1 MLDQDQ
7 QSARL
12 QPIAQLKGLRVEFQT
27 KDGPVV
33 GVEDVSFDINPG
45 ETVCVVGESGSGK
58 SVSSLSLMRLV
69 EFGGGEITGG
79 QLLFDRPGTD
89 DVDLAK
95 TDPEMMRSIR
105 GNEIGMIFQ
114 EPMTALNPVFTV
126 GRQLTEGLRL
136 HKKMGKSEARERAL
150 ELLRE
155 VRIPEP
161 ERRLD
166 QYPHE
171 LSGGMRQRVV
181 IAMALACKPRLL
193 IADEPTTALD
203 VTIQAEILALMD
215 RLKRET
221 GTAVMF
227 ITHDMAVVAQMADR
241 VVVMFRGNKVEEGP
255 VAEIFENPQH
265 PYTKA
270 LLAAVPKLGE
280 MRGKAYPEPMK
291 LLGTQ
296 GDEIKPIKGTDE
308 VLLSVRNLTTRFP
321 VKGGF
326 FRRTVANV
334 HAVEDLSFT
343 LNRGQTLSLVGE
355 SGCGKSTA
363 GRSILR
369 LVDPLSGEINLD
381 GVDVMALDQT
391 QLRKARLDMQMIFQ
405 DPFASLN
412 PQMQLS
418 DQVAEPIHNF
428 GTLKGQEVQDRV
440 AMLFD
445 RVELPRSFMRRFP
458 HELSGGQR
466 QRVAIARALA
476 LNPKLIIADEAVSAL
491 DVSVQAQVLNLMLEL
506 QAELGLSFLFI
517 SHDMAVVERVSHQVG
532 VMYLGRIVELGPRA
546 RVFENPQHA
555 YTQALM
561 KAVPIADPRQRK
573 DERDLNFKPIPS
585 PIHPADYVPEPSRYD
600 EVEPGHFVLQGD
612 WGGYK
617 RDATLVRTE
626 NKLREGQDAPE
637 GLSGRRLYD

>member
-1 MLDQDQ
+1 MLD
-7 QSARL
+7 
-12 QPIAQLKGLRVEFQT
+12 QPIAQIKKLRVEFQT

-33 GVEDVSFDINPG
+33 GVEDVSFEVNPG
-45 ETVCVVGESGSGK
+45 ETVCIVGESGSGK

-69 EFGGGEITGG
+69 EFGGGEIAGG
-79 QLLFDRPGTD
+79 QLVFDRRDGEEMNLAGAD
-89 DVDLAK
+89 QDLMK
-95 TDPEMMRSIR
+95 QIR

-126 GRQLTEGLRL
+126 GRQLTEGLRI
-136 HKKMGKSEARERAL
+136 HKDMNKAQAEDRAL
-150 ELLRE
+150 ELLRQ

-161 ERRLD
+161 ERRLK

-181 IAMALACKPRLL
+181 IAMAMACEPRLL

-241 VVVMFRGNKVEEGP
+241 VVVMFRGNKVEEGT
-255 VAEIFENPQH
+255 VKEIFENPQH
-265 PYTKA
+265 DYTKA

-280 MRGKAYPEPMK
+280 MQGKAAPEPMK
-291 LLGTQ
+291 LLGEEGQT
-296 GDEIKPIKGTDE
+296 IAPIPGTNE
-308 VLLSVRNLTTRFP
+308 VLLTVKNLTTRFA
-321 VKGGF
+321 VKGGLL
-326 FRRTVANV
+326 RRTISNV
-334 HAVEDLSFT
+334 HAVEDVSFT

-355 SGCGKSTA
+355 SGCGKSSA

-369 LVDPLSGEINLD
+369 LVEPMAGEVDLD
-381 GVDVMALDQT
+381 GVDIMKLDQAG
-391 QLRKARLDMQMIFQ
+391 LRKARLDMQMIFQ

-412 PQMQLS
+412 PQMQLV
-418 DQVAEPIHNF
+418 DQVAEPMRNY
-428 GTLKGQEVQDRV
+428 GVASGSELQDRV
-440 AMLFD
+440 AQLFD
-445 RVELPRSFMRRFP
+445 KVQLPRSFMRRFP
-458 HELSGGQR
+458 HEMSGGQR
-466 QRVAIARALA
+466 QRIAIARALA

-491 DVSVQAQVLNLMLEL
+491 DVSVQAQVLNLMMEL
-506 QAELGLSFLFI
+506 QSELSLSYLFI
-517 SHDMAVVERVSHQVG
+517 SHDMAVVERVSHHVG

-561 KAVPIADPRQRK
+561 KAVPIADPNKRK
-573 DERDLNFKPIPS
+573 SEKDLNFKPIPS
-585 PIHPADYVPEPSRYD
+585 PIHPIGYEPEPSEYN
-600 EVEPGHFVLQGD
+600 EVEPGHFVLTTD
-612 WGGYK
+612 SGY
-617 RDATLVRTE
+617 
-626 NKLREGQDAPE
+626 
-637 GLSGRRLYD
+637 

>member
-1 MLDQDQ
+1 MLDH
-7 QSARL
+7 
-12 QPIAQLKGLRVEFQT
+12 PIARIEGLRVEFET

-33 GVEDVSFDINPG
+33 GVENVSFSVAPG
-45 ETVCVVGESGSGK
+45 ETVCIVGESGSGK

-69 EFGGGEITGG
+69 EFGGGEIAGG
-79 QLLFDRPGTD
+79 RLIFDRRDGGET
-89 DVDLAK
+89 DLAK
-95 TDPEMMRSIR
+95 ADQDLMRHIR

-126 GRQLTEGLRL
+126 GRQLTEGLRV
-136 HKKMGKSEARERAL
+136 HKGMSKDEARDRAL

-161 ERRLD
+161 ERRMG

-181 IAMALACKPRLL
+181 IAMAMACEPRLL

-255 VAEIFENPQH
+255 VEQIFENPKH
-265 PYTKA
+265 DYTKA

-280 MRGKAYPEPMK
+280 MRGKAAPEPMK
-291 LLGTQ
+291 LLGVENQ
-296 GDEIKPIKGTDE
+296 KIAPIPGTDE
-308 VLLSVRNLTTRFP
+308 VLLTVKGLTTRFP

-334 HAVEDLSFT
+334 HAVEDVSFT
-343 LNRGQTLSLVGE
+343 LNKGQTLSLVGE
-355 SGCGKSTA
+355 SGCGKSSC

-369 LVDPLSGEINLD
+369 LVEPMAGEINLD
-381 GVDVMALDQT
+381 GTDIMTLDPGA
-391 QLRKARLDMQMIFQ
+391 LRKARLDMQMIFQ

-412 PQMQLS
+412 PQMQLM
-418 DQVAEPIHNF
+418 DQVAEPMRNYGI
-428 GTLKGQEVQDRV
+428 GSGSEIQDRV

-445 RVELPRSFMRRFP
+445 RVQLPRSFMRRFP
-458 HELSGGQR
+458 HEMSGGQR
-466 QRVAIARALA
+466 QRIAIARALA
-476 LNPKLIIADEAVSAL
+476 LNPKLIVADEAVSAL
-491 DVSVQAQVLNLMLEL
+491 DVSVQAQVLNLMMEL
-506 QAELGLSFLFI
+506 QAELGLSYLFI
-517 SHDMAVVERVSHQVG
+517 SHDMAVVERVSHHVG
-532 VMYLGRIVELGPRA
+532 VMYLGRIVEMGPRA
-546 RVFENPQHA
+546 AVFESPQHP

-561 KAVPIADPRQRK
+561 KAVPIADPHRRK
-573 DERDLNFKPIPS
+573 AERELNFKPIPS
-585 PIHPADYVPEPSRYD
+585 PIHPPDYNPAPSEYN
-600 EVEPGHFVLQGD
+600 EVAPGHFVLTTD
-612 WGGYK
+612 SGY
-617 RDATLVRTE
+617 
-626 NKLREGQDAPE
+626 
-637 GLSGRRLYD
+637 

>member
-1 MLDQDQ
+1 MLDHDNLAIKG
-7 QSARL
+7 SV
-12 QPIAQLKGLRVEFQT
+12 IAEIQGLRVEFQT

-33 GVEDVSFDINPG
+33 GVSDVSFDIKSG

-79 QLLFDRPGTD
+79 RLLFSRKDAD
-89 DVDLAK
+89 EVDLAQTEPK
-95 TDPEMMRSIR
+95 LMRSIR

-126 GRQLTEGLRL
+126 ERQLTEGLRL
-136 HKKMGKSEARERAL
+136 HKGLSKAEALAKAL
-150 ELLRE
+150 NLMRE

-161 ERRLD
+161 ERRMK

-181 IAMALACKPRLL
+181 IAMALACEPRLL

-215 RLKRET
+215 RLKRDT

-241 VVVMFRGNKVEEGP
+241 VVVMFRGEKVEEGT
-255 VAEIFENPQH
+255 VEEIFENPKH
-265 PYTKA
+265 PYTKL

-280 MRGKAYPEPMK
+280 MTGKKYPEPMV
-291 LLGTQ
+291 LMGRDQ
-296 GDEIKPIKGTDE
+296 GAIEPIKGTDE
-308 VLLSVRNLTTRFP
+308 VLLEVENLTTRFS

-343 LNRGQTLSLVGE
+343 INKGQTLSLVGE

-369 LVDPLSGEINLD
+369 LVEPQKGTIRVGGKDI
-381 GVDVMALDQT
+381 MALDSNG
-391 QLRKARLDMQMIFQ
+391 LRNSRLDMQMIFQ

-418 DQVAEPIHNF
+418 DQVAEPMHNF
-428 GTLKGQEVQDRV
+428 ATLKGKAIQDRV
-440 AMLFD
+440 EMLFD
-445 RVELPRSFMRRFP
+445 RVELPRSFMRRYP

-491 DVSVQAQVLNLMLEL
+491 DVSVQAQVLNLMMEL
-506 QAELGLSFLFI
+506 QSELDLSFLFI
-517 SHDMAVVERVSHQVG
+517 SHDMAVVERVSHYVG
-532 VMYLGRIVELGPRA
+532 VMYLGRIVEMGPRSA
-546 RVFENPQHA
+546 VFENPQHP
-555 YTQALM
+555 YTRALM

-573 DERDLNFKPIPS
+573 DEIDLNFKPIPS
-585 PIHPADYVPEPSRYD
+585 PIHSVSYVAEPSVYR
-600 EVEPGHFVLQGD
+600 EVALGHKVLITD
-612 WGGYK
+612 SGY
-617 RDATLVRTE
+617 
-626 NKLREGQDAPE
+626 
-637 GLSGRRLYD
+637 

>member
-1 MLDQDQ
+1 MDYDY
-7 QSARL
+7 SATIGTK
-12 QPIAQLKGLRVEFQT
+12 IAEIQGLRVEFQT
-27 KDGPVV
+27 KDGPVI
-33 GVEDVSFDINPG
+33 GVSNVSFDIKSG

-69 EFGGGEITGG
+69 EFGGGEITNGR
-79 QLLFDRPGTD
+79 LLFNRKDLEEI
-89 DVDLAK
+89 DLAQAE
-95 TDPEMMRSIR
+95 PNLMRSIR

-126 GRQLTEGLRL
+126 ERQLTEGLRL
-136 HKKMGKSEARERAL
+136 HKGLSKAAASAKAL
-150 ELLRE
+150 DLMRE

-161 ERRLD
+161 ERRLK

-181 IAMALACKPRLL
+181 IAMALACEPRLL

-215 RLKRET
+215 RLKRDT

-241 VVVMFRGNKVEEGP
+241 VVVMFRGEKVEEGT
-255 VAEIFENPQH
+255 VQDIFENPQH

-280 MRGKAYPEPMK
+280 MTGKAYPEQMVLMGHDQSK
-291 LLGTQ
+291 V
-296 GDEIKPIKGTDE
+296 EPIKGSDE
-308 VLLSVRNLTTRFP
+308 VLLEVENLTTRFA
-321 VKGGF
+321 VNGGF
-326 FRRTVANV
+326 FRRTIANV

-343 LNRGQTLSLVGE
+343 INKGQTLSLVGE

-369 LVDPLSGEINLD
+369 LVEPQKGAVRLD
-381 GVDVMALDQT
+381 GKDIMALDT
-391 QLRKARLDMQMIFQ
+391 NSLRNSRLDMQMIFQ

-418 DQVAEPIHNF
+418 DQVAEPMHNF
-428 GTLKGQEVQDRV
+428 AIFKGKAIQDRV
-440 AMLFD
+440 EMLFD
-445 RVELPRSFMRRFP
+445 RVELPRSFMRRYP

-491 DVSVQAQVLNLMLEL
+491 DVSVQAQVLNLMMEL
-506 QAELGLSFLFI
+506 QSELNLSFLFI
-517 SHDMAVVERVSHQVG
+517 SHDMAVVERVSHHVG
-532 VMYLGRIVELGPRA
+532 VMYLGRIVEMGPRSA
-546 RVFENPQHA
+546 VFENPQHP

-573 DERDLNFKPIPS
+573 DESDLNFKPIPS
-585 PIHPADYVPEPSRYD
+585 PIHPTSYVAEPSVYR
-600 EVEPGHFVLQGD
+600 EVVPGHKVLITD
-612 WGGYK
+612 SGY
-617 RDATLVRTE
+617 
-626 NKLREGQDAPE
+626 
-637 GLSGRRLYD
+637 

>member
-1 MLDQDQ
+1 MLDQPL
-7 QSARL
+7 AR
-12 QPIAQLKGLRVEFQT
+12 IENLRVEFQT

-33 GVEDVSFDINPG
+33 GVEDVSFSINPG
-45 ETVCVVGESGSGK
+45 ETVAVVGESGSGK

-69 EFGGGEITGG
+69 EYGGGEIAGG
-79 QLLFDRPGTD
+79 HLFFDRQKGGE
-89 DVDLAK
+89 VDLAQ
-95 TDPEMMRSIR
+95 TDQDLMRTIR

-136 HKKMGKSEARERAL
+136 HLGMSKDQARARAL
-150 ELLRE
+150 ELLRQ

-181 IAMALACKPRLL
+181 IAMALACEPRLL

-203 VTIQAEILALMD
+203 VTIQAEILALMN

-241 VVVMFRGNKVEEGP
+241 VVVMFRGNKVEEGT
-255 VAEIFENPQH
+255 VDQIFNNPQH
-265 PYTKA
+265 EYTKA

-280 MRGKAYPEPMK
+280 MRGKALPEPMK
-291 LLGTQ
+291 LFGAVDQ
-296 GDEIKPIKGTDE
+296 KIEPIPGKDTPLLE
-308 VLLSVRNLTTRFP
+308 VKNLTTRFA

-326 FRRTVANV
+326 FRRTVAQV
-334 HAVEDLSFT
+334 HAVEDVSFT
-343 LNRGQTLSLVGE
+343 INKGQTLSLVGE
-355 SGCGKSTA
+355 SGCGKSSA
-363 GRSILR
+363 GRSLLR
-369 LVDPLSGEINLD
+369 LIEPHSGSVLLD
-381 GVDVMALDQT
+381 GKDIMALGQ
-391 QLRKARLDMQMIFQ
+391 QGLRQARLDMQMIFQ

-418 DQVAEPIHNF
+418 DQVAEPMRNY
-428 GTLKGQEVQDRV
+428 GTYKGAEMHKRIG
-440 AMLFD
+440 MLFD
-445 RVELPRSFMRRFP
+445 RVELPRNFMRRYP

-476 LNPKLIIADEAVSAL
+476 LNPKLIVADEAVSAL
-491 DVSVQAQVLNLMLEL
+491 DVSVQAQVLNLMMEL
-506 QAELGLSFLFI
+506 QADMGISFLFI
-517 SHDMAVVERVSHQVG
+517 SHDMAVVERVSHRVG
-532 VMYLGRIVELGPRA
+532 VMYLGRIVEIGSRTA
-546 RVFENPQHA
+546 VFENPQHP

-561 KAVPIADPRQRK
+561 SAVPVADPHQRK
-573 DERDLNFKPIPS
+573 SEDELNFKPIPS
-585 PIHPADYVPEPSRYD
+585 PIHGLDYDPAPSEYRK
-600 EVEPGHFVLQGD
+600 VGD
-612 WGGYK
+612 DHWILTTDSGY
-617 RDATLVRTE
+617 
-626 NKLREGQDAPE
+626 
-637 GLSGRRLYD
+637 

>member
-1 MLDQDQ
+1 MLDQTTNG
-7 QSARL
+7 
-12 QPIAQLKGLRVEFQT
+12 PIAQIKGLRVEFQT

-69 EFGGGEITGG
+69 EYGGGEISGG
-79 QLLFDRPGTD
+79 RLLFDREKGG
-89 DVDLAK
+89 VIDLAQ
-95 TDPEMMRSIR
+95 TNQPTMRHIR

-126 GRQLTEGLRL
+126 GKQLTEGLRL
-136 HKKMGKSEARERAL
+136 HKGMSKAQAEARAL
-150 ELLRE
+150 KLMQQ

-161 ERRLD
+161 ERRLR
-166 QYPHE
+166 QFPHE

-181 IAMALACKPRLL
+181 IAMALACEPRLL

-241 VVVMFRGNKVEEGP
+241 VVVMFRGNKVEEGT
-255 VAEIFENPQH
+255 VEEIFENPQH

-280 MRGKAYPEPMK
+280 MTGKAYPEPMK
-291 LLGTQ
+291 LMGSK
-296 GDEIKPIKGTDE
+296 DKEIVPIKGSDE
-308 VLLSVRNLTTRFP
+308 VLLTVKNLTTRFP
-321 VKGGF
+321 VTGGF
-326 FRRTVANV
+326 LRRTVANV
-334 HAVEDLSFT
+334 HAVEDLSFSI
-343 LNRGQTLSLVGE
+343 NKGQTLSLVGE

-369 LVDPLSGEINLD
+369 LVEPQQGEINLGGKD
-381 GVDVMALDQT
+381 IMALNQS
-391 QLRKARLDMQMIFQ
+391 QLRNARLDMQMIFQ

-428 GTLKGQEVQDRV
+428 NTLKGAEVTKRV
-440 AMLFD
+440 EMLFD

-491 DVSVQAQVLNLMLEL
+491 DVSVQAQVLNLMMEL
-506 QAELGLSFLFI
+506 QQELELSFLFI
-517 SHDMAVVERVSHQVG
+517 SHDMAVVERVSHRVG
-532 VMYLGRIVELGPRA
+532 VMYLGRIVEIGSRA
-546 RVFENPQHA
+546 QVFENPQHP

-573 DERDLNFKPIPS
+573 DEKDLDFKPIPS
-585 PIHPADYVPEPSRYD
+585 PIHPASYKAQKSIYRQID
-600 EVEPGHFVLQGD
+600 PGHEVLLTD
-612 WGGYK
+612 SGY
-617 RDATLVRTE
+617 
-626 NKLREGQDAPE
+626 
-637 GLSGRRLYD
+637 